1 MKKYLCTEDKIVN
14 VNNFDIQIF
23 KDKIYFEG
31 DLTKR
36 FSSLFIE
43 VDIST
48 EITKKELLIDNSSN
62 IEITKEEILI
72 DDSSNTKIEIAKE
85 EILIDD
91 SSNVEV
97 VKEEVDFKRDRR
109 SRKGK

>member
-1 MKKYLCTEDKIVN
+1 MKKYLCTEDKTVN

-23 KDKIYFEG
+23 KDKVYFEG

-48 EITKKELLIDNSSN
+48 EIVKEEIIIDNSSNIEVVKEEILIDNSSN
-62 IEITKEEILI
+62 IE
-72 DDSSNTKIEIAKE
+72 
-85 EILIDD
+85 
-91 SSNVEV
+91 V
-97 VKEEVDFKRDRR
+97 VKEEVFKIDRR
-109 SRKGK
+109 RRKGK

>member
-1 MKKYLCTEDKIVN
+1 MKKYLCIEDKIVN

-23 KDKIYFEG
+23 KDKVYFEG

-48 EITKKELLIDNSSN
+48 EISKEEILIDNSSN
-62 IEITKEEILI
+62 VEISKEEILI
-72 DDSSNTKIEIAKE
+72 DNG
-85 EILIDD
+85 
-91 SSNVEV
+91 SNVEV
-97 VKEEVDFKRDRR
+97 VKEEILIDNGSNVEVVKEEEVFKRDRR

>member
-1 MKKYLCTEDKIVN
+1 MKKYLCVEDKTVN

-23 KDKIYFEG
+23 KDKVYFEG

-43 VDIST
+43 VDINT
-48 EITKKELLIDNSSN
+48 EIA
-62 IEITKEEILI
+62 KEEILV
-72 DDSSNTKIEIAKE
+72 DDSSNTKIEIIEE
-85 EILIDD
+85 EILIDN
-91 SSNVEV
+91 SSNVEISKKEILIDNSSNV
-97 VKEEVDFKRDRR
+97 EIVKEEEVFKRDRR

>member
-1 MKKYLCTEDKIVN
+1 MKKYLCTEDKTVN

-23 KDKIYFEG
+23 KDKVYFEG

-43 VDIST
+43 VDINT
-48 EITKKELLIDNSSN
+48 EIA
-62 IEITKEEILI
+62 KEEILV
-72 DDSSNTKIEIAKE
+72 DDSSNTKIEIIEE
-85 EILIDD
+85 EILIDN
-91 SSNVEV
+91 SSNVEISKKEILIDNSSNV
-97 VKEEVDFKRDRR
+97 EIVKEEEVFKRDRR

>member
-1 MKKYLCTEDKIVN
+1 MKKYLCTEDKTVN

-23 KDKIYFEG
+23 KDKVYFEG
-31 DLTKR
+31 ELTKR

-43 VDIST
+43 VDINT
-48 EITKKELLIDNSSN
+48 EIAKEEILLDNSSK
-62 IEITKEEILI
+62 IEVVKEEILI
-72 DDSSNTKIEIAKE
+72 DDSSSTKAEIIEE
-85 EILIDD
+85 EILFDNTSKID
-91 SSNVEV
+91 V